1 MSTAMLKESIAVV
14 VYSPEEPGKVLLVQR
29 PEEDAE
35 LPGIWGLPAVTLQ
48 PGEGDE
54 VALRR
59 LVRQK
64 LGTELLDFR
73 FLCSGEQQRA
83 RYRLRM
89 RLYGALLA
97 GTPRLPQDA
106 PHTATYYRQW
116 RWGELEELRAGALQ
130 GSLCCQLA
138 LDYHGYEGRAGG
150 ADSALP

>member
-14 VYSPEEPGKVLLVQR
+14 VYSPEEPEKVLLVQR

-48 PGEGDE
+48 PGESDE

-89 RLYGALLA
+89 RLYGVLLA

-106 PHTATYYRQW
+106 PRTATYYRQW

-138 LDYHGYEGRAGG
+138 LNYHGYEGRAGG